1 MNRIILD
8 YLLKNFLKTFV
19 IFILV
24 FYSFGMVL
32 NLFEEVEFF
41 KDANVSIFIPLI
53 LTGIYVPSLII
64 KLLPFI
70 ILSIDFYK
78 WYGIDL
84 IIKPLKSWETYL
96 ECVGN

>member
-70 ILSIDFYK
+70 IFLSSMWF
-78 WYGIDL
+78 L
-84 IIKPLKSWETYL
+84 LKIRNDE
-96 ECVGN
+96 